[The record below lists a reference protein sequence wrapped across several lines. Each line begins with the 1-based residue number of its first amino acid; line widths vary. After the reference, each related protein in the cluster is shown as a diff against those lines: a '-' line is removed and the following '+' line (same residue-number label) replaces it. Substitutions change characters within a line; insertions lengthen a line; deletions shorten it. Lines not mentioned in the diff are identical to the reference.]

1 MPIQKPAKR
10 PNRKRPGTIKKAS
23 LRQFAP
29 RAGRVAKNTMKHAL
43 MLAKSALESASSQ
56 EWTDGW
62 VGVDSVD
69 IVDAFV
75 TGLPDAMVKAIREEL
90 QQERQLRV
98 REAIPEAVRRA
109 VLERDRHRCVVCK
122 EDVRLE
128 LHHYRFV
135 SQGGKNTI
143 GNLMTLCP
151 NHHALVHA
159 DESIRKK
166 LPKPKRVP
174 LRAVGAGK
182 KPSFSEEA
190 SRKCLA

>member
-1 MPIQKPAKR
+1 MLIQKPAKR
-10 PNRKRPGTIKKAS
+10 PNRKRLGTIKKAS

-29 RAGRVAKNTMKHAL
+29 RAGRVAKNTMKHAF

-56 EWTDGW
+56 EWADGW

-90 QQERQLRV
+90 KQERQLRV

-122 EDVRLE
+122 EDMRLE
-128 LHHYRFV
+128 LHHCRFV
-135 SQGGKNTI
+135 SQGGKNTT
-143 GNLMTLCP
+143 GNLVTFCP
-151 NHHALVHA
+151 NHHALVYA
-159 DESIRKK
+159 DEKFRKK
-166 LPKPKRVP
+166 LSQPRSVP
-174 LRAVGAGK
+174 VRAR
-182 KPSFSEEA
+182 SEHA
-190 SRKCLA
+190 